1 MRISFDIDDT
11 LVCGPAVLAEQLIAW
26 WRRWRYSELLRRG
39 TRSLMQELLRR
50 HCDIWLY
57 TTSYRSPRYLR
68 GWFRSLDI
76 RLGGVVNQHL
86 HERIVGRQGPS
97 KYPPAFGIDLHVD
110 DSEGVGQEGKKHHFA
125 VVVVSP
131 SDADGTSRVLEAVK
145 KRSTG
150 VRRERTAMA
159 IK

>member
-11 LVCGPAVLAEQLIAW
+11 LVCGPAVPAEQLVPW
-26 WRRWRYSELLRRG
+26 WRRWQYPELLRRG
-39 TRSLMQELLRR
+39 TQSLMQDLLRR
-50 HCDIWLY
+50 QCDLWLY

-68 GWFRSLDI
+68 GWFRSLGI
-76 RLGGVVNQHL
+76 RLGGVVNQYL

-110 DSEGVGQEGKKHHFA
+110 DSAGVWLEGKRHHFA

-131 SDADGTSRVLEAVK
+131 SGTDWASRVLEAVEQ
-145 KRSTG
+145 RSG
-150 VRRERTAMA
+150 WLRGAFGNPA
-159 IK
+159 G